1 MSNMVHNLTQTPLHI
16 SSFAVFLLLLRLIV
30 LMLSTFYAWSV
41 EHIQRVF
48 EAKTSAECLRAVDD
62 TFSQKIEL
70 TLNGNSLPRIHLQR
84 AILAMVESSGFQLT
98 VHWQNAVE
106 VPQDELNRVSSVSPA
121 RDVILTAVLFRR
133 TGCLED
139 TILSGIS
146 EKKCQERQSSR
157 DSNGTSP

>member
-106 VPQDELNRVSSVSPA
+106 VPQDELNRNGMLGGYYIIRNLRKEVP
-121 RDVILTAVLFRR
+121 
-133 TGCLED
+133 
-139 TILSGIS
+139 
-146 EKKCQERQSSR
+146 
-157 DSNGTSP
+157 GTSEFARFERHKSINVA